1 MRVGGV
7 KERSFSVT
15 SRRLFPL
22 TLAGL
27 LLAAALAAAGLLII
41 HSPVRALPPAG
52 TDYVY
57 VRADVHITSRIGTE
71 TVHLEGT
78 VTIVRQAPHT
88 EGGVDVVDAT
98 ITQIS
103 LTGTS
108 VGGPVTVSQSF
119 DFASNGQIRSMQ
131 PSQEYPA
138 SAFFDL
144 ALEISVP
151 ESPQGALM
159 VHNEKLIHLVNT
171 SNITAWPPYGTPFEM
186 RLVPQATPTATR
198 TATPGTPTPTAT
210 PIPGIPDC
218 SNGIRLLRDHP
229 DFRDPDPWL
238 PSALC
243 VTQVSVTMSVAPSPT
258 PTVTPTA
265 TRTPCAPTCTPT
277 PTPTGPTAT
286 NTPPPLPSPTPT
298 RTPGPFPP
306 GDTTFSVAPGGP
318 SGRHPADLLARGPS
332 TIPIA
337 VSGNDNFSNVWQV
350 GSLPFNGSQNTTGFT
365 TEFGEPL
372 TVAPSPVPSGYCIQ
386 TPPNVMVA
394 TAWYRFTPT
403 SSGTVDIS
411 LINSNYDTVLAVYT
425 GSALNALTMVAC
437 DDDTAT
443 SFTSFVSFPVTS
455 GITYYVQSGGFPGG
469 SQSGHL
475 GISISMVGGGASGT
489 ASLHTAISCTNLG
502 LTAAGCSMSGPQDHL
517 DALSFGHDFGAG
529 TAPFW
534 FSVAPGST
542 GLGGSA
548 VAMQAACSPAD
559 PPQADLFS
567 SARDGTNSLILNGD
581 TAPNGCPGATSLG
594 LIERPTSDNL
604 DAISG
609 EPPSQVDTDN
619 DGILDRPVY
628 FALAPG
634 SPSLAA
640 LSRGPADILWTA
652 GFQPGLYASAAQLGL
667 QATDQIDGVCI
678 SHSGTGQA
686 YDPAR
691 DKVLFSLAPGSP
703 TLSTLGASAAD
714 LLAPGPK
721 VFVHAWELG
730 LKSTDNVD
738 ALHCAAGGLPAVIIP
753 AGDFYFCAPSYQG
766 GVCDTVIRSGDTVT
780 WNFVSTAHHTTTE
793 CGASCDSPTTSPLW
807 DSGPVSSLAASHTF
821 SHVFNTPGT
830 YLYYCSIHPNMQRG
844 RIIVQPA
851 GVATP
856 TPTPG
861 GLIGDA
867 NKDGTVNS
875 VDAAL
880 VLQYSAGLIG
890 SINPRADA
898 NQDGTVNAIDATLI
912 LQYVAGLISHLPP

>member
-1 MRVGGV
+1 
-7 KERSFSVT
+7 VT

-27 LLAAALAAAGLLII
+27 FVAAALVAAGLLIT

-57 VRADVHITSRIGTE
+57 IRADVHITSRIGTE
-71 TVHLEGT
+71 TVHLEG
-78 VTIVRQAPHT
+78 VVNIVRQAPHT

-108 VGGPVTVSQSF
+108 VAGPVTVSQSA
-119 DFASNGQIRSMQ
+119 DFASNGKIRSLQ

-144 ALEISVP
+144 ALGISVP
-151 ESPQGALM
+151 ESPHGSLM
-159 VHNEKLIHLVNT
+159 VHNERLIHLVNT
-171 SNITAWPPYGTPFEM
+171 SNVTAWPPYGTPFEM
-186 RLVPQATPTATR
+186 QLVPQT
-198 TATPGTPTPTAT
+198 TPTPTAT
-210 PIPGIPDC
+210 PGTPAPTATPIPGLPDC
-218 SNGIRLLRDHP
+218 SNGIRLLRDHT

-243 VTQVSVTMSVAPSPT
+243 VTQVSAVMSVAPSPT

-265 TRTPCAPTCTPT
+265 TRTPCVPTCTPT

-332 TIPIA
+332 TVPIA

-350 GSLPFNGSQNTTGFT
+350 GNLPFNGRQSTTGFT
-365 TEFGEPL
+365 TELGEPL
-372 TVAPSPVPSGYCIQ
+372 TVAPAPNCIP
-386 TPPNVMVA
+386 TPPNVIAA

-403 SSGTVDIS
+403 SSGTVNIS
-411 LINSNYDTVLAVYT
+411 TSASDYDTVLAVYT

-437 DDDTAT
+437 DDDTAN
-443 SFTSFVSFPVTS
+443 SFTSLVSFPVAS
-455 GITYYVQSGGFPGG
+455 GVTYYVQSGGFPGG
-469 SQSGHL
+469 SQSGQL
-475 GISISMVGGGASGT
+475 RISISMAGGGAGGAAT
-489 ASLHTAISCTNLG
+489 LHTAISCTNLG
-502 LTAAGCSMSGPQDHL
+502 LTAAGCSTSGPQDDL
-517 DALSFGHDFGAG
+517 DALSFGHDFASG
-529 TAPFW
+529 TAPFQ

-542 GLGGSA
+542 GRNGSA
-548 VAMQAACSPAD
+548 VAIQAACTP
-559 PPQADLFS
+559 PEPQADIFS
-567 SARDGTNSLILNGD
+567 SARDGTNSLIVDGDGAANNCPSATPLN
-581 TAPNGCPGATSLG
+581 
-594 LIERPTSDNL
+594 LIERPASDNL

-628 FALAPG
+628 FSLAPG

-640 LSRGPADILWTA
+640 LSRGPADILWTG

-667 QATDQIDGVCI
+667 QASDQIDGICI
-678 SHSGTGQA
+678 SHSGSGQA
-686 YDPAR
+686 YDPAH

-703 TLSTLGASAAD
+703 TLSTLGASGAD

-738 ALHCAAGGLPAVIIP
+738 ALHCAAGGPPAVIIP
-753 AGDFYFCAPSYQG
+753 TGDFYFCDPSYQG
-766 GVCDTVIRSGDTVT
+766 GVCDTVIRAGDTVT
-780 WNFVSTAHHTTTE
+780 WNFASTAHHTTTE

-807 DSGPVSSLAASHTF
+807 DSGPVSSLDASHTF

-830 YLYYCSIHPNMQRG
+830 YLYYCSIHPNLQRG

-851 GVATP
+851 GGPTP

-875 VDAAL
+875 IDAAL

-898 NQDGTVNAIDATLI
+898 NQNGTVNAIDATLI